1 MAQQHEHSGRTLVLV
16 HGTPLSPSVW
26 DQTAGYLGHRVIH
39 TPDCTRVPDS
49 PAAQAK
55 LAEAVMAEV
64 VGDVDVVGHSFG
76 GQIAIEMA
84 LLAPDR
90 VHSLMLLCTRDT
102 PFPPFAPL
110 ATQVRNAHGPTVD
123 ASLERW
129 FTEAELDAGMAAISS
144 AREQL
149 STADPIRWAAALD
162 AIAGY
167 DSSDLTPTLR
177 MPVTVVAAGRDHV
190 STPDAMGD
198 MARRI
203 PFAKFVVRPD
213 WAHMSAFTVPDVLA
227 EIIDHATDDSRLLP
241 PAKP

>member
-1 MAQQHEHSGRTLVLV
+1 MTQHHQHSGRTLVLV

-26 DQTAGYLGHRVIH
+26 DETVGYLGDRTIH
-39 TPDCTRVPDS
+39 TPDCSRVPDS

-55 LAEAVMAEV
+55 LAETVMAEV
-64 VGDVDVVGHSFG
+64 VGEVDVVGHSFG

-84 LLAPDR
+84 LLAPER
-90 VHSLMLLCTRDT
+90 VRSLMLLCTRDT

-110 ATQVRNAHGPTVD
+110 AEQVRDGHAPAVD

-129 FTEAELDAGMAAISS
+129 FTKAEISAGGSAITS
-144 AREQL
+144 AREQI
-149 STADPIRWAAALD
+149 SSADSIRWAAALA
-162 AIAGY
+162 AIAAY
-167 DSSDLTPTLR
+167 DSSELTPLLR

-203 PFAKFVVRPD
+203 PGAQFVVRPD
-213 WAHMSAFTVPDVLA
+213 WAHMSGFTVPDVLA
-227 EIIDHATDDSRLLP
+227 GIIDRATDSGADALTSR
-241 PAKP
+241 